1 MLSGE
6 KEWPRC
12 RLLCELI
19 AASAPVASMTS
30 HYPEPFVGQIYSQL
44 AMPAVSQPAELSV
57 AWALVCILRILASD
71 SLQPREEQHDTV
83 LVAPPPG
90 LDPPSYSVASGRE
103 QQNRLT
109 QRCKCHFCSFK
120 CCRAGRPHKVHRCK
134 RHTNW

>member
-30 HYPEPFVGQIYSQL
+30 HYPEPFVDQIYSQL
-44 AMPAVSQPAELSV
+44 AMAAASQPAGLSV
-57 AWALVCILRILASD
+57 AWAVVCILRILASD

-90 LDPPSYSVASGRE
+90 LQGLTRQVTQLRVEES
-103 QQNRLT
+103 NRID
-109 QRCKCHFCSFK
+109 
-120 CCRAGRPHKVHRCK
+120 
-134 RHTNW
+134 